1 MVEAVRLVI
10 WDLDETFWT
19 GTLTE
24 GGITQYNQV
33 SHDAVI
39 ELAHRGIMSSI
50 CSKNSHEDIQ
60 AILEEHDLWRYF
72 VFPSI
77 AWTPKGK
84 RLEDIVAATQLRAET
99 IIFIDDNPANRA
111 EAEQCVP
118 GIQIAD
124 ETLVGRILDDPRF
137 RGKGD
142 PGLTRLAQYK
152 MLESRN
158 VDAILRGTDNKA
170 FLRRSDIRVIIE
182 PDVASHIDRA
192 VELVNRTN
200 QLNFTK
206 RRLPEDIEAARAML
220 VGEITPFW
228 ARSGLVRVIDRY
240 GDHGFCGFFVLLADE
255 QRTAT
260 DKPAGL
266 LVHFCFSCRI
276 LGIGVESWL
285 FQRLGR
291 PRIQIMG
298 EVLTDLWDE
307 HLVDWVRLVD
317 SASEQ
322 ASSAPKATNVPMIR
336 LRGGCDQNAIAH
348 YFDVAGSDVRLETN
362 FHRNAQIIRFDK
374 STMLLPSLELHDA
387 AFQDAI
393 TALGYTDAD
402 LASDF
407 LGSCPEGTLLLYSAP
422 ADAWRQVYIHKELR
436 RVVSFDV
443 PELYVNLTVDMSLEI
458 TVGPPQLVIHDGQT
472 VWATELDGSLSMAS
486 SKGLM
491 FNDTRL
497 LSNWS
502 IFANGE
508 NWLLLNSAAISHFA
522 ARVFLTNPRITT
534 QDGDIPEHA
543 MGLVIGRWMEG
554 GVHEDLDLTNFG
566 LKPVSFS
573 LEIAPRS
580 DFADVFEVKSSQ
592 FVRRGRIT
600 SMWDEGDQTLRTV
613 YENQDFERGLL
624 ISCHADCRAVYANGR
639 ISFDITLAPGAI
651 WHGCIHY
658 DLEDGDKVITAPKAC
673 IEDYLNS
680 RPGRSL
686 TVWREAATKITTS
699 NEEFY
704 RLFHQAVDDMISLR
718 LPIEEDG
725 RHYVVPAAGL
735 PWFTALFGRDSLI
748 VSMQSAMVSTE
759 FARGTLQVLGSR
771 QSDVTDD
778 YRDAE
783 PGKILHE
790 MRHGELAHFK
800 LIPHTPYLRHR
811 RRDAALSHVAA
822 HRLALDRRPRAARTA
837 AAGGRR
843 LPRLDRPVRRPGR
856 RWFPGVPDPQ
866 CGRLRERRLEGQR
879 GRRALPRRHLRQ
891 GPEGVDRVAG
901 VCVRGLDRGWPRSTT
916 CWARPDLAAEI
927 CATRPPHLRAKFDQA
942 FWSDEDRFLR
952 VRAGRRQEARC
963 CPSPPTWG
971 TDYGPD

>member
-443 PELYVNLTVDMSLEI
+443 PELYVNLTVDDPGAMDTWLDKVKPNPHVQHDVETSIAYLRRHFEPWY
-458 TVGPPQLVIHDGQT
+458 VDDEQLT
-472 VWATELDGSLSMAS
+472 SFYR
-486 SKGLM
+486 K
-491 FNDTRL
+491 
-497 LSNWS
+497 
-502 IFANGE
+502 IFAHVPPGARLVVILPTEFQLTENGLQSLQVNADYNRLVE
-508 NWLLLNSAAISHFA
+508 KAVVGFPW
-522 ARVFLTNPRITT
+522 T
-534 QDGDIPEHA
+534 
-543 MGLVIGRWMEG
+543 GLVYVDKCIMHQTERLDAS
-554 GVHEDLDLTNFG
+554 VHFNRSVYHRLFNAVMTSYH
-566 LKPVSFS
+566 SFP
-573 LEIAPRS
+573 A
-580 DFADVFEVKSSQ
+580 
-592 FVRRGRIT
+592 
-600 SMWDEGDQTLRTV
+600 
-613 YENQDFERGLL
+613 
-624 ISCHADCRAVYANGR
+624 RAV
-639 ISFDITLAPGAI
+639 
-651 WHGCIHY
+651 HG
-658 DLEDGDKVITAPKAC
+658 
-673 IEDYLNS
+673 S
-680 RPGRSL
+680 
-686 TVWREAATKITTS
+686 
-699 NEEFY
+699 
-704 RLFHQAVDDMISLR
+704 
-718 LPIEEDG
+718 
-725 RHYVVPAAGL
+725 
-735 PWFTALFGRDSLI
+735 
-748 VSMQSAMVSTE
+748 
-759 FARGTLQVLGSR
+759 
-771 QSDVTDD
+771 
-778 YRDAE
+778 
-783 PGKILHE
+783 
-790 MRHGELAHFK
+790 
-800 LIPHTPYLRHR
+800 
-811 RRDAALSHVAA
+811 
-822 HRLALDRRPRAARTA
+822 
-837 AAGGRR
+837 
-843 LPRLDRPVRRPGR
+843 
-856 RWFPGVPDPQ
+856 
-866 CGRLRERRLEGQR
+866 
-879 GRRALPRRHLRQ
+879 
-891 GPEGVDRVAG
+891 
-901 VCVRGLDRGWPRSTT
+901 
-916 CWARPDLAAEI
+916 
-927 CATRPPHLRAKFDQA
+927 
-942 FWSDEDRFLR
+942 
-952 VRAGRRQEARC
+952 
-963 CPSPPTWG
+963 
-971 TDYGPD
+971 